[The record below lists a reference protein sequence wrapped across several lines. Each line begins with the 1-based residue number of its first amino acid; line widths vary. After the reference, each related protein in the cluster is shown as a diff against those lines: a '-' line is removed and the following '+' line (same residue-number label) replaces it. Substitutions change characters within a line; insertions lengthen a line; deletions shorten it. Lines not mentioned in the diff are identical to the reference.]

1 MNKAVDNNRN
11 GVVGSN
17 GTKIPR
23 IPRPRE
29 IRPSV
34 ASINLRI
41 LFFGCVISFFTN
53 YSFLSIP
60 FFAFAMLPKFLINAS
75 YTIKFLMIE

>member
-17 GTKIPR
+17 GTKIPK

-29 IRPSV
+29 ISPSI

-53 YSFLSIP
+53 YL